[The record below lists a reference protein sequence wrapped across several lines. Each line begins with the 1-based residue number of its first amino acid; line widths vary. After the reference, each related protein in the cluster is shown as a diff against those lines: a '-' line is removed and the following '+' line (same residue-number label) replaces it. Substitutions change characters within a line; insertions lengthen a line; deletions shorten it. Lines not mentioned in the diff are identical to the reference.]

1 MFTRRQGHTAQV
13 VINAQ
18 RFNCASVHISAP
30 ARIMILAQD
39 ENGRSGGF
47 GAYSNSIWLVARNQR
62 FAGRALSNFLPKR
75 CFEQCSCRRIP
86 LRSVSELSV
95 TNYIKHGSL
104 VK

>member
-1 MFTRRQGHTAQV
+1 MFTRRQRHAAQV

-18 RFNCASVHISAP
+18 GFNRAAIQILAP

-39 ENGRSGGF
+39 ENGRPGGF
-47 GAYSNSIWLVARNQR
+47 GAYSNSIWLVLRNLR

-95 TNYIKHGSL
+95 MNYIKH
-104 VK
+104 